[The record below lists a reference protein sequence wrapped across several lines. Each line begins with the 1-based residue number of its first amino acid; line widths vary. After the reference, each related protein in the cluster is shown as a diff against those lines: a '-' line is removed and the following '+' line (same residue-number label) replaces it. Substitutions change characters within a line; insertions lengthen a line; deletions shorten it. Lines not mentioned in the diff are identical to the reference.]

1 VNGHSF
7 AIVCNVDCSLKNN
20 PLISGC
26 IRMDLAEGFRN
37 HREKIINKWVEYAL
51 STYISSG
58 FFVKE
63 RDQFAN
69 PVGGNIREAL
79 NRLFPLL
86 VGGADSSKLIGPL
99 EQIMSIRSVQEFSPS
114 QAVAP
119 LNAIKHIT
127 REIFAADKERRHL
140 VQELYDFEFA
150 VDLAVLAAF
159 DIYMQF
165 RERLYQVRIAE
176 IKSGSHILTDSRC
189 PSKLLP
195 EDKKVLKQVNGI

>member
-1 VNGHSF
+1 
-7 AIVCNVDCSLKNN
+7 
-20 PLISGC
+20 
-26 IRMDLAEGFRN
+26 MDLAEGFRN
-37 HREKIINKWVEYAL
+37 HREKIVNKWVEYTL

-58 FFVKE
+58 FFLKE
-63 RDQFAN
+63 HDKFAN

-79 NRLFPLL
+79 GRLFLL
-86 VGGADSSKLIGPL
+86 LCKGADPKEFVPSL

-119 LNAIKHIT
+119 LNAVKHIT
-127 REIFAADKERRHL
+127 REVFAADKERCQL
-140 VQELYDFEFA
+140 VNELYDFEFA

-165 RERLYQVRIAE
+165 RERLYQVRINE

-189 PSKLLP
+189 PSRMLS
-195 EDKKVLKQVNGI
+195 EENTTVLKKVNGI